1 MALTQGDLQAITE
14 LLNPIHVKLDK
25 MDARLDKV
33 ESRLDKVDARLDKV
47 ESRLGKMDV
56 RLDVIEMKQ
65 DLTSKKLNDLDLDIK
80 VSERNVRR
88 DIHKLNDE
96 METVAEVLKQNEL
109 IPL

>member
-33 ESRLDKVDARLDKV
+33 ESRLDKVDGRL
-47 ESRLGKMDV
+47 E
-56 RLDVIEMKQ
+56 
-65 DLTSKKLNDLDLDIK
+65 LNDLDLDIK

>member
-1 MALTQGDLQAITE
+1 
-14 LLNPIHVKLDK
+14 
-25 MDARLDKV
+25 MDA
-33 ESRLDKVDARLDKV
+33 RLDKVDARLDKV

>member
-47 ESRLGKMDV
+47 ESRLDKV
-56 RLDVIEMKQ
+56 ESRLDKVEMKQ